1 MTLKEI
7 KQEIN
12 KKEPNI
18 METKI
23 TIRKSVRKDL
33 SIVIPHLVEEAINWM
48 KNKYPTI
55 NFDNVEY
62 IFSSSYNRSRYFR
75 NQNGGKYQNPTAC
88 ISTRAELWIYDKRSL
103 GIKKTNLYVG
113 CRIQMICALIHEL
126 THHVQYEQ
134 EIRVGN
140 ELDTTR
146 NELEYLKENH
156 LKYYQKLTK

>member
-1 MTLKEI
+1 
-7 KQEIN
+7 
-12 KKEPNI
+12 
-18 METKI
+18 MERTI

-33 SIVIPHLVEEAINWM
+33 TLAIPHLVEKALTWM
-48 KNKYPTI
+48 KSKYPDV

-75 NQNGGKYQNPTAC
+75 NQSGGKYQMPTAC
-88 ISTRAELWIYDKRSL
+88 ISTRAELWLYDKKSL
-103 GIKKTNLYVG
+103 GIKKTHLFVG
-113 CRIQMICALIHEL
+113 CQVQMICALIHEL

-134 EIRVGN
+134 GIRIGN

-156 LKYYQKLTK
+156 LEYYNKIVTKK